1 MSIAPGLVDIGS
13 FIDQREGYRGG
24 RPFIVGTGVT
34 VNAVACRLT
43 VDEMGPQEIAE
54 NFNLSLAQVMA
65 ALAFYVAIRGAIEAD
80 LNLQEQENAAASRE
94 FSQRSGRIL
103 VDA

>member
-1 MSIAPGLVDIGS
+1 
-13 FIDQREGYRGG
+13 
-24 RPFIVGTGVT
+24 
-34 VNAVACRLT
+34 
-43 VDEMGPQEIAE
+43 
-54 NFNLSLAQVMA
+54 MA
-65 ALAFYVAIRGAIEAD
+65 ALAFYVANRGAIEAD